1 MDFADELDALIT
13 RAKEAGVDLDDMIA
27 ELDAMVAGLEAEG
40 LG

>member
-27 ELDAMVAGLEAEG
+27 ELDAMVAGLEAEA